1 MNFEIIKITEEN
13 DMFKKETEKKEKP
26 PDLERNRKTEKKNK
40 IQKNKKS
47 KVF

>member
-1 MNFEIIKITEEN
+1 MDFQIIKITEDHDLFN
-13 DMFKKETEKKEKP
+13 HQKETKEKP

>member
-1 MNFEIIKITEEN
+1 MNFEIIKITEEH
-13 DMFKKETEKKEKP
+13 DMFKKDTEKKDKA

-40 IQKNKKS
+40 IQKNKKG